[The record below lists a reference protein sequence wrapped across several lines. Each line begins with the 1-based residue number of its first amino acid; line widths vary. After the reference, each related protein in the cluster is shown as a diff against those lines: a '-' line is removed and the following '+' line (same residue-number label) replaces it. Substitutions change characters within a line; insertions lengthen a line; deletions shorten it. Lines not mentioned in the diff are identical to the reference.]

1 MQGLNMHI
9 RLALYA
15 LDEAIYSRFEA
26 ENNTWM
32 WIYAFATTVNV
43 LHRHQFARLVRNL
56 LKNCH

>member
-26 ENNTWM
+26 ENNT
-32 WIYAFATTVNV
+32 
-43 LHRHQFARLVRNL
+43 
-56 LKNCH
+56 